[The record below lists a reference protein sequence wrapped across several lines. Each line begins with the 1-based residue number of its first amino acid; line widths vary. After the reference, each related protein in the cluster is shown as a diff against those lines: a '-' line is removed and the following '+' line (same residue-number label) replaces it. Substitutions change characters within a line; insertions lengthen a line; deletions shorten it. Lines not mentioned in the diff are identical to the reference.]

1 MPQHTAF
8 ALIENTIAVQY
19 LLKDD
24 EIILMEASF
33 KGIKIPLERFTD
45 TEMKDLTK
53 ECWEEEK
60 SRTLYL
66 MEN

>member
-24 EIILMEASF
+24 EIVLMEASF
-33 KGIKIPLERFTD
+33 KGIRIPLERFTE
-45 TEMKDLTK
+45 TEIKD
-53 ECWEEEK
+53 
-60 SRTLYL
+60 
-66 MEN
+66 MEDACREDDKARNFAY

>member
-33 KGIKIPLERFTD
+33 KGVKIPLDRFTE
-45 TEMKDLTK
+45 TEINDM
-53 ECWEEEK
+53 EEACREDDK
-60 SRTLYL
+60 SRNFAY
-66 MEN
+66 